1 MAVKLADV
9 PQEVERDTALTVVE
23 QGTGKASGLAVAER
37 TDGALI
43 LARKSERTVKDPET
57 RKATT
62 DEHGQPVRETIW
74 KPTATLADFARALS
88 GGLIA

>member
-9 PQEVERDTALTVVE
+9 KQEVERDTALSIVE
-23 QGTGKASGLAVAER
+23 EGTGKASGLAVAER
-37 TDGALI
+37 ADGALV
-43 LARKSERTVKDPET
+43 LARKSERIVKDPET

-62 DEHGQPVRETIW
+62 DANNQPVRETVW
-74 KPTATLADFARALS
+74 KPSATLADFARALA